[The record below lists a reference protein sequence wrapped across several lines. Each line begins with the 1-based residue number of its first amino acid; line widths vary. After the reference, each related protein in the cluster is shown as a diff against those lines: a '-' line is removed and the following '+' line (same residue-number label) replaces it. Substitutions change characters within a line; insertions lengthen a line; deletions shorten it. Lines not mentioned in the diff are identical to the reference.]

1 MKLGVLSV
9 LFQGNLLLKAWKK
22 VKRIRWVKDP
32 RYVQS
37 EGIKILALLII
48 LGSLGKKLLLERFGR
63 SNIEEWLKYS
73 VVEKKRIERI

>member
-1 MKLGVLSV
+1 ME
-9 LFQGNLLLKAWKK
+9 AWKK